1 METIIEL
8 KDIKKVY
15 DQTMVLNH
23 FNLSIDQGEF
33 ITIIGTSG
41 SGKTTILKMMNGLIQ
56 PTSGC
61 VKVHGKNIQE
71 QDLIQLRRHMG
82 YVIQGS
88 VLFPHLTVKQ
98 NIAYVLQLEKKTKNI
113 DQVVDQWL
121 ETVQLDAS
129 FKDKYPHTL
138 SGGQQQRVGIAR
150 ALANQPDILLMDEPF
165 GAVDEITRR
174 QLQDELLKIYQQK
187 KITILFVTHDI
198 QEALKLGTKVLIMDQ
213 GQIQQFDT
221 PENIIKYPANDFVKK
236 LVSKNESYS

>member
-8 KDIKKVY
+8 KDIKKAY
-15 DQTMVLNH
+15 DQTTVLNH
-23 FNLSIDQGEF
+23 FNLSIEQGEF

-56 PTSGC
+56 PTSGL

>member
-8 KDIKKVY
+8 KDIKKAY
-15 DQTMVLNH
+15 DQTTVLNH
-23 FNLSIDQGEF
+23 FNLSIEQGEF

-56 PTSGC
+56 PTSGL
-61 VKVHGKNIQE
+61 VRVHGKNIQE

-213 GQIQQFDT
+213 GQIQQFAT
-221 PENIIKYPANDFVKK
+221 PENIIKYPSNDFVKK

>member
-8 KDIKKVY
+8 KDIKKAY
-15 DQTMVLNH
+15 DQTTVLNH
-23 FNLSIDQGEF
+23 FNLSIEQGEF

-56 PTSGC
+56 PTSGL
-61 VKVHGKNIQE
+61 VRVHGKNIQE

-121 ETVQLDAS
+121 ETVQLDAN

-213 GQIQQFDT
+213 GQIQQFAT
-221 PENIIKYPANDFVKK
+221 PENIIKYPSNDFVKK

>member
-1 METIIEL
+1 MI
-8 KDIKKVY
+8 
-15 DQTMVLNH
+15 
-23 FNLSIDQGEF
+23 
-33 ITIIGTSG
+33 
-41 SGKTTILKMMNGLIQ
+41 NGLIQ
-56 PTSGC
+56 PTSGLI
-61 VKVHGKNIQE
+61 KVHGQDIQE

-213 GQIQQFDT
+213 GQIQQFAS

>member
-1 METIIEL
+1 MEAIIEL
-8 KDIKKVY
+8 KDIKKAY
-15 DQTMVLNH
+15 GQTEVLNH

-41 SGKTTILKMMNGLIQ
+41 SGKTTVLKMINGLIQ
-56 PTSGC
+56 PTSGH
-61 VKVHGKNIQE
+61 VKVHGQDIQE

-98 NIAYVLQLEKKTKNI
+98 NIAYVLQLEKKTKNM
-113 DQVVDQWL
+113 DQIVDQWL
-121 ETVQLDAS
+121 ETVQLDTS

-138 SGGQQQRVGIAR
+138 SGGQQQR
-150 ALANQPDILLMDEPF
+150 
-165 GAVDEITRR
+165 EITRR

-221 PENIIKYPANDFVKK
+221 PENIIKYPANNFVKK
-236 LVSKNESYS
+236 LVSKNES

>member
-1 METIIEL
+1 MKTIIEL
-8 KDIKKVY
+8 KDIKKAY
-15 DQTMVLNH
+15 DQTTVLNH
-23 FNLSIDQGEF
+23 FNLSIEQGEF

-56 PTSGC
+56 PTSGL

-121 ETVQLDAS
+121 ETVQLDSS

-213 GQIQQFDT
+213 GQIQQFAT

>member
-1 METIIEL
+1 MEAIIEL
-8 KDIKKVY
+8 KDIKKAY
-15 DQTMVLNH
+15 GQTEVLNH

-41 SGKTTILKMMNGLIQ
+41 SGKTTVLKMINGLIQ
-56 PTSGC
+56 PTSGH
-61 VKVHGKNIQE
+61 VKVHGQDIQE

-98 NIAYVLQLEKKTKNI
+98 NIAYVLQLEKKTK
-113 DQVVDQWL
+113 
-121 ETVQLDAS
+121 LDSS

-221 PENIIKYPANDFVKK
+221 PENIIKYPANNFVKK
-236 LVSKNESYS
+236 LVSKNES

>member
-8 KDIKKVY
+8 KDIKKAY
-15 DQTMVLNH
+15 DQTTVLNH

-41 SGKTTILKMMNGLIQ
+41 SGKTTVLKMINGLIQ
-56 PTSGC
+56 PTSGL
-61 VKVHGKNIQE
+61 VKVHGQDIQE

-113 DQVVDQWL
+113 DQIVDQWL

>member
-8 KDIKKVY
+8 KDIKKAY
-15 DQTMVLNH
+15 DQTTVLNH
-23 FNLSIDQGEF
+23 FNLSIEQGEF

-56 PTSGC
+56 PTSGL

-121 ETVQLDAS
+121 ETVQLDVS

-213 GQIQQFDT
+213 GQIQQFAT

>member
-8 KDIKKVY
+8 KDIKKTY
-15 DQTMVLNH
+15 DQTTVLNH
-23 FNLSIDQGEF
+23 FNLSIEQGEF

-56 PTSGC
+56 PTSGL
-61 VKVHGKNIQE
+61 VKVHGQDIQE

-113 DQVVDQWL
+113 DQIVDQWL

-221 PENIIKYPANDFVKK
+221 PENIFKNPANEFVKK
-236 LVSKNESYS
+236 LVSKNES

>member
-8 KDIKKVY
+8 KDIKKTY
-15 DQTMVLNH
+15 DQTTVLNH
-23 FNLSIDQGEF
+23 FNLSIEQGEF

-56 PTSGC
+56 PTSGL
-61 VKVHGKNIQE
+61 VKVHGQDIQE

-113 DQVVDQWL
+113 DQIVDQWL

-213 GQIQQFDT
+213 GQIQQFAT

>member
-1 METIIEL
+1 MEAIIEL
-8 KDIKKVY
+8 KDIKKAY
-15 DQTMVLNH
+15 GQTEVLNH

-41 SGKTTILKMMNGLIQ
+41 SGKTTVLKMINGLIQ
-56 PTSGC
+56 PTSGH
-61 VKVHGKNIQE
+61 VKVHGQDIQE

-98 NIAYVLQLEKKTKNI
+98 NIAYVLQLEKKTKNM
-113 DQVVDQWL
+113 DQIVDQWL
-121 ETVQLDAS
+121 ETVQLDTS

-165 GAVDEITRR
+165 GITRR

-221 PENIIKYPANDFVKK
+221 PENIIKYPANNFVKK
-236 LVSKNESYS
+236 LVSKNEF

>member
-1 METIIEL
+1 MEAIIEL
-8 KDIKKVY
+8 KDIKKAY
-15 DQTMVLNH
+15 GQTEVLNH

-41 SGKTTILKMMNGLIQ
+41 SGKTTVLKMINGLIQ
-56 PTSGC
+56 PTSGH
-61 VKVHGKNIQE
+61 VKVHGQDIQE

-98 NIAYVLQLEKKTKNI
+98 NIAYVLQLEKKTKNM
-113 DQVVDQWL
+113 DQIVDQWL
-121 ETVQLDAS
+121 ETVQLDTS

-198 QEALKLGTKVLIMDQ
+198 QEALKLGTKALIMDQ

-221 PENIIKYPANDFVKK
+221 PENIIKYPANNFVKK
-236 LVSKNESYS
+236 LVSKNEF

>member
-1 METIIEL
+1 MEAIIEL
-8 KDIKKVY
+8 KDIKKAY
-15 DQTMVLNH
+15 GQTEVLNH

-41 SGKTTILKMMNGLIQ
+41 SGKTTVLKMINGLIQ
-56 PTSGC
+56 PTSGH
-61 VKVHGKNIQE
+61 VKVHGQDIQE
-71 QDLIQLRRHMG
+71 QDLIQLRRH
-82 YVIQGS
+82 
-88 VLFPHLTVKQ
+88 
-98 NIAYVLQLEKKTKNI
+98 
-113 DQVVDQWL
+113 QWL
-121 ETVQLDAS
+121 ETVQLDTS

-221 PENIIKYPANDFVKK
+221 PENIIKYPANNFVKK
-236 LVSKNESYS
+236 LVSKNES

>member
-8 KDIKKVY
+8 KDIKKSY
-15 DQTMVLNH
+15 DQTTVLNH
-23 FNLSIDQGEF
+23 FNLSIEQGEF

-56 PTSGC
+56 PTSGL

-213 GQIQQFDT
+213 GQIQQFAT

>member
-1 METIIEL
+1 MEAIIEL
-8 KDIKKVY
+8 KDIKKAY
-15 DQTMVLNH
+15 GQTEVLNH
-23 FNLSIDQGEF
+23 FDLSIDQGEF

-41 SGKTTILKMMNGLIQ
+41 SGKTTVLKMINGLIQ
-56 PTSGC
+56 PTSGH
-61 VKVHGKNIQE
+61 VKVHGQDIQE
-71 QDLIQLRRHMG
+71 
-82 YVIQGS
+82 S

-98 NIAYVLQLEKKTKNI
+98 NIAYVLQLEKKTKNM
-113 DQVVDQWL
+113 DQIVDQWL
-121 ETVQLDAS
+121 ETVQLDTS

-221 PENIIKYPANDFVKK
+221 PENIIKYPANNFVKK
-236 LVSKNESYS
+236 LVSKNEF